1 MRFVICIVLLV
12 FLTDLNLCWIPVTR
26 GESSQ
31 DIKRGSF
38 FFSSEFSSSLLLPPT
53 FFIILPKN
61 RGRLR
66 GYPWFL
72 RRPLPVTRRAMSS
85 PHLSYRTAPLHSH
98 SHFPLS
104 PLSLSARRS
113 LFFFF
118 LLWFLLPANFSMIWL
133 HYGPLGLIE
142 QDRGRGYAW
151 FLLYP
156 PVREF
161 SGLDR
166 DSLLF
171 RLSLELF
178 WCCGPTTCW

>member
-1 MRFVICIVLLV
+1 MISICHLFFTRNLSIFCPLDAFCDMCCVV
-12 FLTDLNLCWIPVTR
+12 SFFLTDLNLCWIPVTR

-72 RRPLPVTRRAMSS
+72 RRPLAVTRRAMSS

-104 PLSLSARRS
+104 PLSLSARRW

-118 LLWFLLPANFSMIWL
+118 LL
-133 HYGPLGLIE
+133 
-142 QDRGRGYAW
+142 
-151 FLLYP
+151 
-156 PVREF
+156 
-161 SGLDR
+161 
-166 DSLLF
+166 
-171 RLSLELF
+171 
-178 WCCGPTTCW
+178 